1 MSINKVITNNLALGA
16 SKLVALA
23 ATAALAVTMSNSAM
37 AEPLPKVPTTKII
50 AIGTVTPGAT
60 QEAISAVLPQEVRE
74 TVQLSLDGKLEQ
86 WNVRNDKLG
95 VVFVLNMTDVEEAR
109 AIFAKMPLDKAGLIT
124 FEFIPVGPLSPLALL
139 LKPAA
144 K

>member
-139 LKPAA
+139 LKPTA